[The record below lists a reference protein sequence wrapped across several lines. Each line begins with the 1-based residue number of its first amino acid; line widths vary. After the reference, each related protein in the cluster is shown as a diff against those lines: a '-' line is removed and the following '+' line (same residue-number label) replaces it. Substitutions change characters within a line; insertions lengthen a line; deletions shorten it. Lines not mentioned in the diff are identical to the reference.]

1 MAPALLV
8 LDIDGVLSTTKTQLA
23 GGMTNFSADA
33 VTAMKWLLAQ
43 VSFDVLLCSS
53 WRVDQQEL
61 MARVFRSYGLGELL
75 QRLRGGTPVFDAQ
88 EIVSRGEEIDAWL
101 YRARYRGRLAILDD
115 ADALPELRQWWLSV
129 EQEVGL
135 TMDIAA
141 RVLRL
146 LAAGPV
152 YVLADQ

>member
-61 MARVFRSYGLGELL
+61 MARVFRAYGLGGLIH
-75 QRLRGGTPVFDAQ
+75 RLRGCTPVFDVQ
-88 EIVSRGEEIDAWL
+88 DIVSRGEEIDAWL
-101 YRARYRGRLAILDD
+101 YRAGYRGRLAILDD